1 MPLPSA
7 RRGNELTVT
16 SNRIP
21 PRSGTAFT
29 LEAGRTLIV
38 TDPDGGQVADLVAFE
53 NVDGMAGGAFLS
65 NGRTI
70 DYAET
75 IRIGGVGQQL
85 WSNRSDVMLTITR
98 DDVGVHDF
106 LLTPCS
112 REMWT
117 ILYPE
122 EEPQPGCLGNLA
134 AALAPYGVSR
144 DRVPTAFNLFMN
156 VPVKADGTL
165 SVEPPVSKAGD
176 SIALRAERDLIV
188 GLTACSAAAS
198 NGGTYK
204 PIDWTID

>member
-1 MPLPSA
+1 M
-7 RRGNELTVT
+7 T
-16 SNRIP
+16 NRIP

-29 LEAGRTLIV
+29 LDAGRTLTVI
-38 TDPDGGQVADLVAFE
+38 DPEGGQVADLVAFDRE
-53 NVDGMAGGAFLS
+53 GDRAGAAFLS

-70 DYAET
+70 DYAES
-75 IRIGGVGQQL
+75 IRIGGAGQRL

-134 AALAPYGVSR
+134 SALAPYGVER
-144 DRVPTAFNLFMN
+144 DRVPTAFNVFMN
-156 VPVKADGTL
+156 VPVAADGTL
-165 SVEPPVSKAGD
+165 SVQPPVSKAGD
-176 SIALRAERDLIV
+176 RVVFRAERDLVV

-204 PIDWTID
+204 PIDWIVE

>member
-1 MPLPSA
+1 MA
-7 RRGNELTVT
+7 
-16 SNRIP
+16 NRIP
-21 PRSGTAFT
+21 PRSAAAFA
-29 LEAGRTLIV
+29 LSRGRTLTV
-38 TDPDGGQVADLVAFE
+38 TDPEGGQVADLVAFDDE
-53 NVDGMAGGAFLS
+53 GGAAGGAFLS

-70 DYAET
+70 DYSET
-75 IRIGGVGQQL
+75 IRIGGAGQRL

-112 REMWT
+112 SEMWA

-122 EEPQPGCLGNLA
+122 EAPQPGCLGNLA
-134 AALAPYGVSR
+134 SALAPFGVER
-144 DRVPTAFNLFMN
+144 DRVPTAFNVFMN
-156 VPVKADGTL
+156 VPVRADGKL

-176 SIALRAERDLIV
+176 SVAFRAERDLIV

-204 PIDWTID
+204 PIDWAID